1 MSPRYVGFFST
12 IIRAILTFKLL
23 RYTSSLVVSCDISRG
38 QSPRY
43 TSLLHI
49 PKCVQNVILVAA
61 TRRSARRV
69 SRRFAPLAD
78 FLFVLYPTQK
88 PVHRLR
94 VSMLFARNTRCELY
108 NNSIKYCGK
117 WYNVGFLW
125 LFFAGKK
132 LVLCEWNMGTVI
144 LCGLFRR
151 IRIHWVHYGY
161 ISGDSACGIT
171 HQNTCSA
178 QNAISVLRRW
188 CEGKAF
194 CIVKPW
200 NMFFRAPCGG
210 NRKYLKLYY
219 SC

>member
-1 MSPRYVGFFST
+1 MVYSPTPQHNGKLCVGQG
-12 IIRAILTFKLL
+12 AMPQ
-23 RYTSSLVVSCDISRG
+23 SC
-38 QSPRY
+38 
-43 TSLLHI
+43 
-49 PKCVQNVILVAA
+49 
-61 TRRSARRV
+61 
-69 SRRFAPLAD
+69 
-78 FLFVLYPTQK
+78 
-88 PVHRLR
+88 
-94 VSMLFARNTRCELY
+94 NTHSCPP
-108 NNSIKYCGK
+108 
-117 WYNVGFLW
+117 
-125 LFFAGKK
+125 GKK